1 MRKNIFGKQLG
12 RDINERKAL
21 FKTLSSSLV
30 MVERIRTT
38 EQKAKAIKPYVE
50 KLVTKARKNGVMAAR
65 VLHPYL
71 AKDAV
76 EKMVNDIVPRFADRP
91 GGYTRIIHAGN
102 RPADDAPMVIM
113 EWVEKT
119 NVVSVVGPKKTSVNT
134 KEKKVKTVTGRKQET
149 AVSVKKSAVGKKV
162 KSVKK
167 DK

>member
-1 MRKNIFGKQLG
+1 MRKNVFGKQLG
-12 RDINERKAL
+12 RDIHERKAL

-76 EKMVNDIVPRFADRP
+76 EKMVTDIVPRFADRP

-113 EWVEKT
+113 EWVEKAKVIAVDAKKPVKST
-119 NVVSVVGPKKTSVNT
+119 KTSTKTTESKVKEVVVSTKKPAAVKKTKKAT
-134 KEKKVKTVTGRKQET
+134 KEK
-149 AVSVKKSAVGKKV
+149 
-162 KSVKK
+162 
-167 DK
+167 